1 MKLIKFTVASFRES
15 DHTQKSMPVY
25 LTTSGPKMGKEQSYR
40 AWNYEITTTTG
51 ETYQVYGSKKRW
63 KIKDGDAIKAWLQN
77 GSSVSWRLTDSEFI
91 SACSKRIDRMK
102 LNIKEAEEEIARLR
116 AL

>member
-15 DHTQKSMPVY
+15 DHTQKSMPMY
-25 LTTSGPKMGKEQSYR
+25 LTTSGPKIGKEQSYH
-40 AWNYEITTTTG
+40 AWDYEITATTG
-51 ETYQVYGSKKRW
+51 ETYTVYGSKKRW
-63 KIKDGDAIKAWLQN
+63 NIKEGSVIKAWLQN
-77 GSSVSWRLTDSEFI
+77 GTSVNWKLTDPEFL

-102 LNIKEAEEEIARLR
+102 LNIKEAEAEIARIR